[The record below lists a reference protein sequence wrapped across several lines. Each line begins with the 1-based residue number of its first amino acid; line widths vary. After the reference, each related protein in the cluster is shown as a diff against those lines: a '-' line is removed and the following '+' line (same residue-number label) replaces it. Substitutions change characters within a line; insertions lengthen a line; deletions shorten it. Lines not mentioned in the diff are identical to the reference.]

1 MTKAAA
7 LRLYGANHKICVMLL
22 QWGEN
27 EHKISEPNPFTKK
40 NSGVAIQVNNWIFDE
55 IGEYIYKI
63 IFHRKNV
70 KCFEYESRL
79 SLYRFWQQECE
90 LVLLV
95 N

>member
-22 QWGEN
+22 QRGEN

-40 NSGVAIQVNNWIFDE
+40 NSGVAIQVNDWTFDE
-55 IGEYIYKI
+55 IGEYIYTHIYIYSISNMNQDFLYIDFEK
-63 IFHRKNV
+63 KNV
-70 KCFEYESRL
+70 
-79 SLYRFWQQECE
+79 
-90 LVLLV
+90 

>member
-40 NSGVAIQVNNWIFDE
+40 NSGVAMQVNNWIFDK
-55 IGEYIYKI
+55 IGEYMYTYVILFYK
-63 IFHRKNV
+63 H
-70 KCFEYESRL
+70 FEYESRF
-79 SLYRFWQQECE
+79 SLYRFWKQERE
-90 LVLLV
+90 LILLV

>member
-22 QWGEN
+22 QRGEN

-55 IGEYIYKI
+55 IGEHICKI

-70 KCFEYESRL
+70 KCVSNMNQDC
-79 SLYRFWQQECE
+79 LYIGFDNKN
-90 LVLLV
+90 V